1 MIQCENKNHLVH
13 FAQVFISFQV
23 FLFVFLAIHYNLEG
37 PSGRSNSLRVSWR
50 LFSGKKSAMLVF
62 FQGNSGSGRG
72 SRGILRLWCWLAEV
86 PLVRITALPF
96 VTARYRRGGGG
107 LARQEMKGADGRRGY
122 RKIWWRVA
130 AWVGGNVVS
139 SETDVEMEWDRRFE
153 GK

>member
-1 MIQCENKNHLVH
+1 MKIRIISYILRKYSYRFKSFYSYFSQYITISKDHLV
-13 FAQVFISFQV
+13 VPT
-23 FLFVFLAIHYNLEG
+23 LFEFHDACFRE
-37 PSGRSNSLRVSWR
+37 
-50 LFSGKKSAMLVF
+50 KKAPCWFF

-107 LARQEMKGADGRRGY
+107 LARQEMKGADGRRGD